1 MNDYRVQQLR
11 ELLEVSRRGEAK
23 LSVQQVE
30 SLLDWDETPDPDAR
44 RLKAMIETDAD
55 EPAEVSVTGSEH
67 HPGSPRQLHA
77 APGRRTVLG
86 RFRLR
91 SLQS

>member
-1 MNDYRVQQLR
+1 MNDYRMLQLR
-11 ELLEVSRRGEAK
+11 ELLEVSRRGDAK

-30 SLLDWDETPDPDAR
+30 SLLDWDQTPDPDAR
-44 RLKAMIETDAD
+44 RLKAMIEADTD
-55 EPAEVSVTGSEH
+55 EPTEVSATGTEH
-67 HPGSPRQLHA
+67 SVAGPQLHT

-91 SLQS
+91 SLQP

>member
-1 MNDYRVQQLR
+1 MNDYRMLQLR
-11 ELLEVSRRGEAK
+11 ELLEVSRRGDAK

-30 SLLDWDETPDPDAR
+30 SLLDWDQTPGPDAR
-44 RLKAMIETDAD
+44 RLKAMIEADAD
-55 EPAEVSVTGSEH
+55 EPAEVSATGIEH
-67 HPGSPRQLHA
+67 SVAGRQLHA

-91 SLQS
+91 SLQP